1 MTKTKVKTMAATIT
15 ARPRG
20 TDDIVCGLWGCK
32 AIVRFDVVLDM
43 GLGGFRSCPACLGK
57 MIDFKFTWSWGNR

>member
-1 MTKTKVKTMAATIT
+1 MTKTKTTVATIT

-32 AIVRFDVVLDM
+32 AAVRFDVVLDT
-43 GLGGFRSCPACLGK
+43 GAGFRSCPDCLGK
-57 MIDFKFTWSWGNR
+57 MIDFKFAWSWGNR